1 MRRIGPELALL
12 LAVLLAVFTAATPV
26 AAVAGPPAAGAGIP
40 PLGQTLPAAHAR
52 AARLWPRVADD
63 EFDGRGIARSLENRS
78 LRSVRL
84 PGRSVPRAD
93 TLAGAPRGD
102 SFDPREAVYSAFL
115 AGRDTVRFT
124 YGHIAEAY
132 GGIPRLILG
141 SPGARRGSFP
151 LAPLAHW
158 NVGAMW
164 YTGDYL
170 IFGCTFEPEGSV
182 RYQQIALWH
191 LPTGRWYTSPREERL
206 YHRGFKLGDMLE
218 DWRSARASSD
228 GGSVAL
234 AGARSALVLEP
245 KTGSWALVDGTGKG
259 IPPPPRRVARRLAP
273 ATAAMHAR
281 LRAPLLAAFREWN
294 RGVDSVRIL
303 EVMREPC
310 VAHRGAAAI
319 LVQGTAPPPTLNAA
333 DSPDIQATMNSE
345 LFGVFL
351 ADSALGSIE
360 SRVDMFPTSRF
371 GDYVLYFDLE
381 APDDGMTVYG
391 QGDSYGDEET
401 KRTYRC
407 GN

>member
-1 MRRIGPELALL
+1 LRRIGPGFALL
-12 LAVLLAVFTAATPV
+12 
-26 AAVAGPPAAGAGIP
+26 
-40 PLGQTLPAAHAR
+40 
-52 AARLWPRVADD
+52 
-63 EFDGRGIARSLENRS
+63 RG
-78 LRSVRL
+78 
-84 PGRSVPRAD
+84 
-93 TLAGAPRGD
+93 
-102 SFDPREAVYSAFL
+102 AFL
-115 AGRDTVRFT
+115 AGRDTIRFT
-124 YGHIAEAY
+124 YGHIAEVY

-141 SPGARRGSFP
+141 SPGARRRSFP
-151 LAPLAHW
+151 LPPLARW
-158 NVGAMW
+158 NIGAVW

-191 LPTGRWYTSPREERL
+191 LPSGRWYTSPREGRM
-206 YHRGFKLGDMLE
+206 YHRGFKLSEVLG
-218 DWRSARASSD
+218 DWRAARASSES
-228 GGSVAL
+228 GLVVL
-234 AGARSALVLEP
+234 AGAASALVLDP
-245 KTGSWALVDGTGKG
+245 KTGSWALVDGTGKAT
-259 IPPPPRRVARRLAP
+259 PPPAHRVARRLTP

-281 LRAPLLAAFREWN
+281 LRGPLLAAFQEWN
-294 RGVDSVRIL
+294 HGVDSVRIL

-310 VAHRGAAAI
+310 VAHPGAAAI
-319 LVQGTAPPPTLNAA
+319 LVQGMAPPPTLNAA

-351 ADSALGSIE
+351 ADSALGSIR
-360 SRVDMFPTSRF
+360 SRIDMFPTSRF